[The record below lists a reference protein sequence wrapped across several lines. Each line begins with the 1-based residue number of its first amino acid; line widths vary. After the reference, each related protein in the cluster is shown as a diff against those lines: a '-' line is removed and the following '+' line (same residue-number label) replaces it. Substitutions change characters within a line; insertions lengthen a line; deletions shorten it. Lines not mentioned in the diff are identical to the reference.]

1 MSTTETPPTGPEP
14 THDGPHDGP
23 RVTSDEVRDLSRLRR
38 TLRTSPENRYI
49 AGVAGGIARHLD
61 VDPVLVRVLL
71 VVLTLFG
78 GAGILLYIA
87 CWLLVPEDGRADAPI
102 RLDERTRALALYAAA
117 GVSVLALLGNTV
129 GHWGFPWPLAILAV
143 IVLGIVSQWD
153 RLRAPRSRR
162 SAQAATA
169 AAASAWPTDSP
180 TTPSMATPDA
190 PAPPTL
196 PTVVMREP
204 DPRKKGP
211 ILFWFTL
218 ALIALAEGVL
228 GVVDAAGAN
237 IVGPAYPA
245 LAVGIIGVM
254 LVIASVWG
262 RGGGL
267 IFIGLVASLMLA
279 GSTAAHKAGLD
290 NHSHNV
296 TYHPTTASAVL
307 DHYDMKTGTLELD
320 LTRVTDPQDLA
331 GRTITLDGHV
341 GQIRVELPAS
351 IAADGHARVRG
362 VGHVVVFGD
371 EGGGFDSSLDR
382 SAAGSGTPLTIDAG
396 LNVGEIRIEN

>member
-1 MSTTETPPTGPEP
+1 MSTTETPPASPEP
-14 THDGPHDGP
+14 GHDPAGDAGP
-23 RVTSDEVRDLSRLRR
+23 RVSGEEVRDLSRLRR

-49 AGVAGGIARHLD
+49 AGVAGGLARHLD
-61 VDPVLVRVLL
+61 VDPVLIRVLL

-87 CWLLVPEDGRADAPI
+87 CWLLVPEEGRADAPI

-117 GVSVLALLGNTV
+117 GVSLLALLGNTV
-129 GHWGFPWPLAILAV
+129 GHWGFPWPLAILAL

-162 SAQAATA
+162 ST
-169 AAASAWPTDSP
+169 AAASA
-180 TTPSMATPDA
+180 TPVA
-190 PAPPTL
+190 PAGSDWAAYQGSAPVPPPAA

-204 DPRKKGP
+204 DPRKRGP
-211 ILFWFTL
+211 ILFWFTV

-237 IVGPAYPA
+237 IAGPAYSA
-245 LAVGIIGVM
+245 LAVAIIGVM
-254 LVIASVWG
+254 LLVASVWG

-267 IFIGLVASLMLA
+267 IFVGLVASLALA
-279 GSTAAHKAGLD
+279 ASTAAHKAGLD
-290 NHSHNV
+290 SESHNLS
-296 TYHPTTASAVL
+296 YQPSSASAVL
-307 DHYDMKTGTLELD
+307 DHYDMKTGKLNLD
-320 LTRVTDPQDLA
+320 LTHVADPQDLA
-331 GRTITLDGHV
+331 GRTITVGGHV

-351 IAADGHARVRG
+351 IAADGHAHVRG

-382 SAAGSGTPLTIDAG
+382 SVTGPGAPLTIDAG